1 MAGSDNGPLL
11 VVQGLRVEAGSRVPL
26 ISDVSFE
33 LGRGERVAVLGHSGS
48 GKSVMAHAIAGV
60 LRPPLRVASG
70 KVAFGALNSAER
82 SAFVMFQNPGAALNP
97 CLPIRTQLRRIATR
111 ARRTSPDESVETV
124 LERSGLK
131 ATGDLYPFQISGGMK
146 QRVIFA
152 AAWLQR
158 PALLIADEVTTGLDP
173 LSRREFRASLDALLE
188 YTGSALLFLS
198 HDLGLA
204 AEICPKA
211 LVMERGQ
218 LVAQGSWSTLGSQHP
233 AAKALVTAAL
243 SMSTPLC

>member
-1 MAGSDNGPLL
+1 
-11 VVQGLRVEAGSRVPL
+11 
-26 ISDVSFE
+26 
-33 LGRGERVAVLGHSGS
+33 
-48 GKSVMAHAIAGV
+48 
-60 LRPPLRVASG
+60 
-70 KVAFGALNSAER
+70 
-82 SAFVMFQNPGAALNP
+82 
-97 CLPIRTQLRRIATR
+97 
-111 ARRTSPDESVETV
+111 
-124 LERSGLK
+124 
-131 ATGDLYPFQISGGMK
+131 MK